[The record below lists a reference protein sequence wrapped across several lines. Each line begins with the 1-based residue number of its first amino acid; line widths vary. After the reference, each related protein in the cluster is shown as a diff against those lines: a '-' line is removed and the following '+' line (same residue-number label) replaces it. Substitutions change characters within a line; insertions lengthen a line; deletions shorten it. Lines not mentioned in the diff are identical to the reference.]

1 MNELTKIAT
10 NELRNA
16 TPRIDLQKKYAYEK
30 RLTKNYT
37 KRDKKKVLIRLTSR
51 NAKHEIKDN
60 KKFAISRGYNKII
73 IIIMSTGLYYVLSK
87 NTC

>member
-37 KRDKKKVLIRLTSR
+37 KRDEKK
-51 NAKHEIKDN
+51 
-60 KKFAISRGYNKII
+60 Y
-73 IIIMSTGLYYVLSK
+73 
-87 NTC
+87 